1 MCQAKLECRKTK
13 LEHYLGVS
21 PSTISKLKVK
31 FHLKGNVRQATKWAS
46 QEDETKKDSFLNL
59 SPLNLGFLSLII
71 AAPNHAAEYR
81 HYEGGNSD
89 NFYVYYVSV
98 NLRDRYHLSNMADSC

>member
-59 SPLNLGFLSLII
+59 SPLKRQ
-71 AAPNHAAEYR
+71 HT
-81 HYEGGNSD
+81 
-89 NFYVYYVSV
+89 V
-98 NLRDRYHLSNMADSC
+98 NLQSHVTPRRPFTIRPVYAGADNMCTVS